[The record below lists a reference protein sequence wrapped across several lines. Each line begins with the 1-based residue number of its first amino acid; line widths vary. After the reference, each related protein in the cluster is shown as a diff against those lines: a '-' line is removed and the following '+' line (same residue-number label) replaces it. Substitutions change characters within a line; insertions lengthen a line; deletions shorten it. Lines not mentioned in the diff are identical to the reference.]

1 MAMTATQK
9 RDAARRLG
17 SDMFNGGRLATANLG
32 TDDLEAAVESV
43 DAAMDTVFNTVPAAW
58 QAKTI
63 KQALIDN
70 LPEPFQ
76 SGSTPAQKALA
87 LAAWVMKEAGLI

>member
-1 MAMTATQK
+1 MALTATQK
-9 RDAARRLG
+9 RDSARRLG
-17 SDMFNGGRLATANLG
+17 SDLFKGGRLATASLG

-43 DAAMDTVFNTVPAAW
+43 DAAMDMVLSTVPAEW

-76 SGSTPAQKALA
+76 SGCTPAQKDLA
-87 LAAWVMKEAGLI
+87 LAAWAMKEAGLI